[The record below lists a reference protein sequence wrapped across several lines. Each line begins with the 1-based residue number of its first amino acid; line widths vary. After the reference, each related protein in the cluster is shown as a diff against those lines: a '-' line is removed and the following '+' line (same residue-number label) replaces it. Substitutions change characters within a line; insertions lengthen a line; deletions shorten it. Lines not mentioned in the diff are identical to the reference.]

1 MAKGLAKYILYLSIL
16 LVSGYCVLSAP
27 ANRES
32 GLFTQVSLLKSPPS
46 FENGAPGSLA
56 FNHTTPTSG
65 TSSKNLKL
73 VVAENEVEEEELTSS
88 KRHVEITNS
97 FVTLFHTQASEYFHN
112 YTKNR
117 IALFTH
123 TYCPPSD
130 LYLELEVFRL

>member
-1 MAKGLAKYILYLSIL
+1 MAKELAKYTRYLFIL
-16 LVSGYCVLSAP
+16 LVSGYCVLSASS
-27 ANRES
+27 NKENS
-32 GLFTQVSLLKSPPS
+32 FFTQVNLLTSSPS
-46 FENGAPGSLA
+46 YENLPAGSLA
-56 FNHTTPTSG
+56 FNHTAPNSG

-97 FVTLFHTQASEYFHN
+97 FVTLFHMQASEYFHN

-123 TYCPPSD
+123 TYCAPSD
-130 LYLELEVFRL
+130 RYLELEVFRL